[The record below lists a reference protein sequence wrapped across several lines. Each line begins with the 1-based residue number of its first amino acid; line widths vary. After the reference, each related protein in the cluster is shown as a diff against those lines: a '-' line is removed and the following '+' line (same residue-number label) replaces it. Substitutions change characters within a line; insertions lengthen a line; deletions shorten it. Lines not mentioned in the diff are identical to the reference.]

1 MYTPNWREN
10 GGNEADKTANF
21 ETWLSRLAAPT
32 GQQKKLKKWPQKF
45 LMQSPPFEKTEVGK
59 WRIRFGRG
67 SVHGFR
73 RGCFWPRPFA
83 SRPPSEGT
91 YLPSS
96 GPSAVRGPRAPEAH
110 SSGGSE
116 HRRPGAPKARSCLG
130 ATKAWS
136 WLEAPGAQ
144 RSTASVV
151 RASQPRRPRAP
162 KARSCVGA
170 TKAWS
175 WLEGPGVQRSAASRV
190 RPSQPQRPRASD

>member
-10 GGNEADKTANF
+10 GGNEADKPANF
-21 ETWLSRLAAPT
+21 ETWRARLARPL
-32 GQQKKLKKWPQKF
+32 GQQKKLKKRPQKF
-45 LMQSPPFEKTEVGK
+45 LMQSPLFEKTAVGK

-67 SVHGFR
+67 SVHGLR

-83 SRPPSEGT
+83 SRPPPEDT

-96 GPSAVRGPRAPEAH
+96 GPSAVRGPRAPEAQ

-116 HRRPGAPKARSCLG
+116 HRRPRAPKARSCLGATKAWSWLEAPGAQRSAASMVRASQPRRPGAPKARSCLG

-144 RSTASVV
+144 RSAASMV
-151 RASQPRRPRAP
+151 RASKPRRPRA
-162 KARSCVGA
+162 
-170 TKAWS
+170 
-175 WLEGPGVQRSAASRV
+175 
-190 RPSQPQRPRASD
+190 SD